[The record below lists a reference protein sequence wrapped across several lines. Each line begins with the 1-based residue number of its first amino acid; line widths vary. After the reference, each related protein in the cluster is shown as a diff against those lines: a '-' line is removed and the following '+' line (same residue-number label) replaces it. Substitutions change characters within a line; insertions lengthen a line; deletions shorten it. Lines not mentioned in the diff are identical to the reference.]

1 MRSLWLKLAMILV
14 GAVFAVMLVATGI
27 TYLVISMG
35 DVERIGSFMARHIEM
50 SSELAPEGLAGDA
63 TAGRS
68 YEPEQIADQLPAGQ
82 ELPELT
88 SALREALQEEGET
101 RNVQVIDTVQGELV
115 AALALEDGRQ
125 LLFAFPEP
133 PGPPQELWLGL
144 VAWLTLVAVGVT
156 GVAIGLARRVA
167 QPFAMIEQA
176 VASVGPDGVLPKV
189 PERGGAEAR
198 RFAVS
203 LNTLSDRLKA
213 AMESRM
219 RVVAA
224 AGHDLRTPMT
234 RMRLRAEFLPDDE
247 REAWLEDLD
256 ELGAIADSAIRLV
269 REEGAGDD
277 RRPVQ
282 LADAV
287 RDVVDGLRG
296 AGLLVEAGELAP
308 ATVLAGP
315 LALRRALRNLLTN
328 AATHGSGGTVRL
340 EADSEVRLVI
350 EDSGPGIPDDQ
361 IRLVFEP
368 FFRAEPGRAHPIRGA
383 GLGLA
388 IAREIIERFG
398 GSIELSNR
406 PEGGLRQ
413 VVRLRLAES
422 AA

>member
-125 LLFAFPEP
+125 VLFAFPEP

-189 PERGGAEAR
+189 PEKGGAEAR

>member
-88 SALREALQEEGET
+88 SALREALEEEGET

-125 LLFAFPEP
+125 VLFAFPEP

-189 PERGGAEAR
+189 PEKGGAEAR

>member
-68 YEPEQIADQLPAGQ
+68 YEPEQIADQLPPGQ

-101 RNVQVIDTVQGELV
+101 RNVHVIDTVQGELV

-296 AGLLVEAGELAP
+296 AGLLVEAGELAR

-328 AATHGSGGTVRL
+328 AATHGGGGTVRL

-361 IRLVFEP
+361 IGLVFEP